1 MRLAVSMSE
10 ENGLEEIQKLIDDIQ
25 ARLVELFDQFR
36 ELRIRLGQKPLG
48 FAPSLVSEPSP
59 AEQSPTEDARPE
71 GTSPATI
78 KEDIEEPTLAGST
91 KQALESDVRVS
102 RLLDPIS
109 HELSTGSSPAEIIA
123 EYLQAAKDELIPKE
137 TQNEKV
143 ARDIDIVLKFLRAR
157 GRRSIRPEERDNIL
171 RRIKRWKAHLS
182 K

>member
-1 MRLAVSMSE
+1 MSDE
-10 ENGLEEIQKLIDDIQ
+10 KEMEEIHKIIDDMQ

-36 ELRIRLGQKPLG
+36 ELRIRLGQKPLN
-48 FAPSLVSEPSP
+48 FVPISAAEIDSIKKDTLEERKSSDKAASIRVEELRKSESP
-59 AEQSPTEDARPE
+59 EI
-71 GTSPATI
+71 PA
-78 KEDIEEPTLAGST
+78 KETLEKEA
-91 KQALESDVRVS
+91 KPDVRVS

-109 HELSTGSSPAEIIA
+109 HELNTGSSPAEVIA

-137 TQNEKV
+137 AQNDKV

-157 GRRSIRPEERDNIL
+157 GRRSIRSEERDNIL